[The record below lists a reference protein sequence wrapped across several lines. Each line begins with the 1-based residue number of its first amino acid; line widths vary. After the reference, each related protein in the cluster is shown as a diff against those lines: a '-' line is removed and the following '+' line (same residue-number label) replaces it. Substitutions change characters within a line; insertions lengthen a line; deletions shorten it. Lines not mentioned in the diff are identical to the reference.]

1 MQHLTMRVA
10 GVIGVLV
17 VTVAVLSSCAGHVY
31 AVVGQAME
39 PNFVE
44 GQTITAIP
52 FDPAQ
57 LQRGDPV
64 IYQLDNGDIHF
75 KRVVGL
81 PGESI
86 QIVGGRVYIDGVTL
100 SEPYLSAGPMM
111 DDSPMSQG
119 VASPVSAQSGGS
131 ETAIGVTNDTT
142 SATTNGS
149 MVARAP
155 GTNLAEV
162 NAELGD
168 GEFFILGDNR
178 ANSYDS
184 RAHGP
189 VTSTHILGRV
199 KVTWLNRLTSW

>member
-1 MQHLTMRVA
+1 MELDQHLTLPTWGSRRSTAVQQQKEGTMQHLTMRVA

-100 SEPYLSAGPMM
+100 AEPYLSAGPMM
-111 DDSPMSQG
+111 DDSPMTQG
-119 VASPVSAQSGGS
+119 VASPVSP
-131 ETAIGVTNDTT
+131 AIPARDGPRRPERRWYWRRAFRDRC
-142 SATTNGS
+142 
-149 MVARAP
+149 RAP
-155 GTNLAEV
+155 RV
-162 NAELGD
+162 
-168 GEFFILGDNR
+168 
-178 ANSYDS
+178 
-184 RAHGP
+184 RAH
-189 VTSTHILGRV
+189 
-199 KVTWLNRLTSW
+199 